1 MRVMND
7 TDIIILLDIC
17 MCLGEILLDSTFRML
32 SIGSVLPKQALL
44 EPSLDSKMNKLIPP
58 REQTSLY
65 NGRCSGLLA
74 GKLPSGSIICRAVVI
89 ISYDRHIG

>member
-1 MRVMND
+1 MND
-7 TDIIILLDIC
+7 TATIVLLDIC
-17 MCLGEILLDSTFRML
+17 MCLGEILPDSTFRML

-44 EPSLDSKMNKLIPP
+44 EPSLDSKMKKLISP

-65 NGRCSGLLA
+65 DSICSGLLA
-74 GKLPSGSIICRAVVI
+74 EKLPSGSIICRAVVI